1 MSEFGNWLASLFYT
15 IGTRVPV
22 SQSSSLKGVAYC
34 VWSPLWPR
42 MTGILVS
49 SAIRETLVQVACHSL
64 DLAKCSSTKWRQD
77 CECQT
82 LSSRHNN
89 SSTGAIFI
97 LIINTMLF
105 LVGKNSLGW
114 SEMYLSPVV
123 FLGLRCLHS
132 DGTHR
137 LGKTPSH

>member
-1 MSEFGNWLASLFYT
+1 MIVKLL
-15 IGTRVPV
+15 VPDIIIA
-22 SQSSSLKGVAYC
+22 Q
-34 VWSPLWPR
+34 
-42 MTGILVS
+42 
-49 SAIRETLVQVACHSL
+49 Q
-64 DLAKCSSTKWRQD
+64 
-77 CECQT
+77 
-82 LSSRHNN
+82 
-89 SSTGAIFI
+89 TGAIFI

-132 DGTHR
+132 DGAHR